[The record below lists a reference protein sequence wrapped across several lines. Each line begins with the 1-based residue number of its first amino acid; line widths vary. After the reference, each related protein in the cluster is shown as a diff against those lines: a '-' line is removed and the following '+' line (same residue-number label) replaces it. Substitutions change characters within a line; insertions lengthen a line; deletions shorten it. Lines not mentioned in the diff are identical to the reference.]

1 MASPRPP
8 GARKPRRRQQVKLTV
23 GEAKATVLDKLEQFL
38 SRHSASEDLGLRLD
52 GEQLAAGVRFVR
64 IVREGSYD
72 VVVGNPPYQGLG
84 KTSFS
89 GYVAKHYP
97 RGKADLYAAFLERGL
112 ELTRE
117 GGLSAL
123 LTMRG
128 WMFLGQFKELRQNV
142 LARFDL
148 RSIGDFDRGAFDEVP
163 NEVLAVAAPVLR
175 KSPYAGLI
183 SVAAQPTPLDDKSYD
198 RGHSALDDGLDVLLG
213 RCRRRVKHETLPV
226 PVRRVQSVEEDC
238 VDVRV
243 TTEVAV
249 GALDD
254 GNRAVLAARNT
265 SIRQALAVVGRHGV
279 DEDAQDLA

>member
-1 MASPRPP
+1 
-8 GARKPRRRQQVKLTV
+8 VKLTV

-183 SVAAQPTPLDDKSYD
+183 SVAAQPTPLDGTRPMPSRQDQRLPSWTVATAFEHRNRSGQKG
-198 RGHSALDDGLDVLLG
+198 RGA
-213 RCRRRVKHETLPV
+213 RRTGTGAPR
-226 PVRRVQSVEEDC
+226 
-238 VDVRV
+238 
-243 TTEVAV
+243 TT
-249 GALDD
+249 
-254 GNRAVLAARNT
+254 
-265 SIRQALAVVGRHGV
+265 
-279 DEDAQDLA
+279 

>member
-142 LARFDL
+142 LGSRYCREGCGHAARSMPL
-148 RSIGDFDRGAFDEVP
+148 P
-163 NEVLAVAAPVLR
+163 
-175 KSPYAGLI
+175 KSPLVVTKTIGTHCAVKKRRFYNE
-183 SVAAQPTPLDDKSYD
+183 P
-198 RGHSALDDGLDVLLG
+198 DGPRDG
-213 RCRRRVKHETLPV
+213 D
-226 PVRRVQSVEEDC
+226 EEDEEEPSRMASIMEAFERHRKARPQGGKLDRAAKQ
-238 VDVRV
+238 VVHRSVRYSLLR
-243 TTEVAV
+243 
-249 GALDD
+249 GP
-254 GNRAVLAARNT
+254 AR
-265 SIRQALAVVGRHGV
+265 GRWQSTNSLSGSCAH
-279 DEDAQDLA
+279 

>member
-1 MASPRPP
+1 M
-8 GARKPRRRQQVKLTV
+8 KLTV

-183 SVAAQPTPLDDKSYD
+183 SVAAQPTPLDDSGTRLAMVD
-198 RGHSALDDGLDVLLG
+198 EARLPAAHCPCRQAASTFRGNFVGLG
-213 RCRRRVKHETLPV
+213 QH
-226 PVRRVQSVEEDC
+226 
-238 VDVRV
+238 
-243 TTEVAV
+243 
-249 GALDD
+249 
-254 GNRAVLAARNT
+254 AAR
-265 SIRQALAVVGRHGV
+265 ALRASPRGRGRP
-279 DEDAQDLA
+279 AFRTTLRLARGFWPATRFPHPARLAGIALPRNLPGLRGERVSGKLPPG